1 MCTLETITLEKLD
14 PIKHQKLKILPH
26 QFMGDKNKVH
36 LIDVF
41 PAEITA
47 IAQELPLFFSKDHT
61 TGQFNLI
68 TLMGLAIDENLMIKN
83 NQWQG
88 RYLPLKFQAQPF
100 YLLPTALDQ
109 ENHSNSAM
117 NIAID
122 VADKHVQEANGE
134 PLFIDNSPSEYLTKC
149 INKLAQITQGYAE
162 LDQLTKF
169 YLEHSLIEPV
179 TLDIT
184 LKDKQTLSLT
194 GLYTIK
200 QAELADFID
209 KNYDPTIELSDHTS
223 TTRTAIYLKMAQLI
237 VNSQQ
242 HVKQLIA
249 LKDQQPN

>member
-1 MCTLETITLEKLD
+1 MFTLEKITLEKLD
-14 PIKHQKLKILPH
+14 PIKHQKLKVLPH
-26 QFMGDKNKVH
+26 QYMGRKNQVH

-41 PAEITA
+41 PAEIAA
-47 IAQELPLFFSKDHT
+47 IAQELPLFFSKDNS

-68 TLMGLAIDENLMIKN
+68 TLMGLAIDENLIIKN

-100 YLLPTALDQ
+100 YMLSPELNQ

-117 NIAID
+117 DIAID

-134 PLFIDNSPSEYLTKC
+134 PLFIDTLPTEYLTRS
-149 INKLAQITQGYAE
+149 INKLAQIAQGYAE

-184 LKDKQTLSLT
+184 LKDEQALSLT

-200 QAELADFID
+200 QAELGDLID
-209 KNYDPTIELSDHTS
+209 KHYDPTIELSDHTS
-223 TTRTAIYLKMAQLI
+223 TTRTAIYLKMAQHI

-242 HVKQLIA
+242 HVKHLIA
-249 LKDQQPN
+249 LKDQQLN